1 MPNAN
6 ELSENVIQQRKR
18 ATITQHFQ
26 SEKEKDHKYDKMII
40 RQILTAWKKNDT
52 VSLTLLLFLYLCM
65 LFNHLS

>member
-40 RQILTAWKKNDT
+40 RQILTA
-52 VSLTLLLFLYLCM
+52 
-65 LFNHLS
+65 